1 MTATTR
7 STYTVD
13 EVAALLGVGR
23 DAVYREIKR
32 SDGVAGIPAIRVS
45 TRLVIPALPLNA
57 ALGLTSRQA
66 AARLA
71 TTERNAA

>member
-1 MTATTR
+1 MTA
-7 STYTVD
+7 SNPGTYTVD
-13 EVAALLGVGR
+13 QAAALLGVGR
-23 DAVYREIKR
+23 DTVYRAIRDHGEI
-32 SDGVAGIPAIRVS
+32 AGIPAIRVS

-71 TTERNAA
+71 TTESKAA